1 MNGQSASNLTHG
13 TWLMLKITYGLV
25 AIAAGADKFLN
36 IITHWEKYV
45 SQFVILYIPMKLLH
59 FMYFIGIVEI
69 IVGIMIL
76 TKFTRLG
83 AYLMAAWLVII
94 VANLLTI
101 DAMYFDIAV
110 RDIVMA
116 VGALALAQLTLI
128 QEQKA

>member
-1 MNGQSASNLTHG
+1 MNEQSASNLTHG

-25 AIAAGADKFLN
+25 GIAAGADKFLN
-36 IITHWEKYV
+36 VITHWEKYV
-45 SQFVILYIPMKLLH
+45 SPRIAQYIPGQSSQFL
-59 FMYFIGIVEI
+59 YAIGIVEI

-94 VANLLTI
+94 VANLLTM
-101 DAMYFDIAV
+101 DGMYYDIVV

-128 QEQKA
+128 HEKA